1 MSQYFE
7 NDNNIKSQVRMIA
20 YSYGKYNF
28 DFYSDNGVFSKNEVD
43 YGSILLMETFMSQ
56 NKSGK
61 VLDVGGGLGVISIV
75 LSKVLSCTCDMLEI
89 NDRAIELANKNIKLN
104 GVGDSVNCI
113 KSDAYENAEGLY
125 DFVVTNPPIR
135 AGKKIIYKFLF
146 ESFNY
151 LNDNGELWFVMRKNH
166 GALSAIKD
174 LENEGHNCKIV
185 EKDKGFFII
194 KVTR

>member
-7 NDNNIKSQVRMIA
+7 NDKDIKSQIRMLH
-20 YSYGKYNF
+20 YSYDKYNF

-43 YGSILLMETFMSQ
+43 LGSILLMETFIKE

-75 LSKVLSCTCDMLEI
+75 LSKVLDCNCDMVEV
-89 NDRAIELANKNIKLN
+89 NDRAIELTNKNIKLN
-104 GVGDSVNCI
+104 GVVDKTKCI
-113 KSDAYENAEGLY
+113 KSDAYEKVDEKYN
-125 DFVVTNPPIR
+125 FVITNPPIR
-135 AGKKIIYKFLF
+135 AGKKVVYKFLF
-146 ESFNY
+146 EAFDH
-151 LNDNGELWFVMRKNH
+151 LNDDGELWFVMRKNH
-166 GALSAIKD
+166 GALSAKKD
-174 LENEGHNCKIV
+174 LENEGHKCEVV